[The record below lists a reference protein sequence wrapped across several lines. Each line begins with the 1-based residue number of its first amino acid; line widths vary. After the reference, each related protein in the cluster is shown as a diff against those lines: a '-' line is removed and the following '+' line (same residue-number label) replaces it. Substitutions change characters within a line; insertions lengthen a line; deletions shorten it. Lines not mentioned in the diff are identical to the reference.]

1 MTTYNIYFS
10 PTGGTRKVADTLTQ
24 TLSTDF
30 QTIDLIKKPQ
40 ALTQTTFDREDI
52 CVIAVPS
59 YGGRVPGVVIDMLQG
74 LNGNQ
79 ARAILVAVY
88 GNRHIDDTLAEL
100 YDTMTN
106 SGFNCIAAI
115 EAVAEHSLIHKFAKG
130 RPDAEDRS
138 VLTDFAHTIR
148 AALHNDTPDSQL
160 DIPGSRPYKEFGGV
174 PIKPSTNSKCT
185 GCGLCAAECPVQAIA
200 RSNPKITDKNT
211 CISCMHC
218 VAICPQGARKS
229 GQLITTIAS
238 FKMKKA
244 CSGRKGN
251 RLYLK
256 K

>member
-10 PTGGTRKVADTLTQ
+10 PTGGTKKIADTLTQ
-24 TLSTDF
+24 TLNTDF

-40 ALTQTTFDREDI
+40 ALTQTTFDRRDI

-100 YDTMTN
+100 YDTLTN

-130 RPDAEDRS
+130 RPDAQDRTT
-138 VLTDFAHTIR
+138 LTDFAHKIKE
-148 AALHNDTPDSQL
+148 ALDNGTPGSRL
-160 DIPGSRPYKEFGGV
+160 DIPGNRPYKEFSGV
-174 PIKPSTNSKCT
+174 PIKPAVNNKCT
-185 GCGLCAAECPVQAIA
+185 GCGLCAIECPVQAIP
-200 RSNPKITDKNT
+200 RSNPKMTDKNT

-218 VAICPQGARKS
+218 VSLCPNNARKS
-229 GQLITTIAS
+229 SKLMETIAS
-238 FKMKKA
+238 FKMKKT
-244 CSGRKGN
+244 CSGRKEN